1 MRNILVIVGV
11 VVVVAGVAWWRS
23 GPEAVSQPSD
33 LPRLVELGAGQCD
46 ACKQMKPIIVELAR
60 EFEGRLLVEA
70 IDVKEEPKRAEVY
83 NWRLIPC
90 QVFLAPDGREL
101 WRNEGFL
108 PRSEIL
114 AKWAEL
120 GYDLRGATADSGATP
135 AAAQT
140 AENGGPVAAASG
152 DSASASPAGDDQDA
166 SEQEAS
172 VVTQTKVIAYY
183 LHRTMR
189 CPTCM
194 TIESYAEQV
203 MRQAFAQ
210 ELADGRLEI
219 KSVDIQK
226 PENQA
231 LVAGFGQDNQ
241 GLILV
246 RVRGNGPAER
256 KNLMNVWRLVG
267 NYDAFARYVRTEV
280 TQMLE
285 G

>member
-108 PRSEIL
+108 PKEAIL
-114 AKWAEL
+114 GKWAEL
-120 GYDLRGATADSGATP
+120 GYDLGTK
-135 AAAQT
+135 AAATQGSGR
-140 AENGGPVAAASG
+140 AEKPANQNVEPLGPPDGDAEAAPS
-152 DSASASPAGDDQDA
+152 DS
-166 SEQEAS
+166 
-172 VVTQTKVIAYY
+172 
-183 LHRTMR
+183 R
-189 CPTCM
+189 
-194 TIESYAEQV
+194 
-203 MRQAFAQ
+203 
-210 ELADGRLEI
+210 
-219 KSVDIQK
+219 
-226 PENQA
+226 
-231 LVAGFGQDNQ
+231 
-241 GLILV
+241 
-246 RVRGNGPAER
+246 
-256 KNLMNVWRLVG
+256 
-267 NYDAFARYVRTEV
+267 
-280 TQMLE
+280 
-285 G
+285 